1 MAVAVHLEQP
11 LLALESAWYL
21 WLAAVQPP
29 PVSASLPVFRWCVEH
44 SLDTGTLAPQSLFTP
59 FSFRVV
65 TEDSF

>member
-29 PVSASLPVFRWCVEH
+29 PVSASLPVFRWCVESTVLTRELLLH
-44 SLDTGTLAPQSLFTP
+44 RVSLRR
-59 FSFRVV
+59 FRFV
-65 TEDSF
+65 